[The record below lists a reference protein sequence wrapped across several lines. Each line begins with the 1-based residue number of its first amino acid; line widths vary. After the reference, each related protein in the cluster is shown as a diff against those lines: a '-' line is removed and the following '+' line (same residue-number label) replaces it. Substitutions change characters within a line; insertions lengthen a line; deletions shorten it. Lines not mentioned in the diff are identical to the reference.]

1 MDAHLVGVP
10 GLGTLTVGGLT
21 GGDLEGLGGK
31 TDYIDSIIRRRVP
44 RNFG

>member
-31 TDYIDSIIRRRVP
+31 TDYNNSIIRPCVP
-44 RNFG
+44 QNFG